1 MQLAARW
8 VVLVAALA
16 GAAVLN
22 LDVDDAMLSL
32 EADDATDIDAY
43 VASLSLPRLEGAGC
57 AANDA
62 PCVRKVV
69 ADALRAAVEDEAFFR
84 ALRIEEAGAVAQTV
98 EPFFVIGL
106 GGLFR
111 ILVIA
116 GRDAIAAHAH
126 FHLLPDGGELQFD
139 AGKRKAEK
147 TRVPLFFALLS
158 APVDIS
164 EERNLDLGGAVR
176 AIASTICDTSASSR

>member
-22 LDVDDAMLSL
+22 LDVDDATLAL

-57 AANDA
+57 PANDA

-69 ADALRAAVEDEAFFR
+69 ADALRAAVEDEAPPAPPR
-84 ALRIEEAGAVAQTV
+84 CEANATTSVRLA
-98 EPFFVIGL
+98 PK
-106 GGLFR
+106 
-111 ILVIA
+111 IA
-116 GRDAIAAHAH
+116 GLAA
-126 FHLLPDGGELQFD
+126 
-139 AGKRKAEK
+139 
-147 TRVPLFFALLS
+147 
-158 APVDIS
+158 
-164 EERNLDLGGAVR
+164 R
-176 AIASTICDTSASSR
+176 AARRGPRWAAASTRPHPPRRRTDPYGRRSR